1 MSSVARE
8 YSSFLDLIKAID
20 ELLAALKQQLAEY
33 LRKLEDLRAR
43 SEHEKKLKELLKR
56 LAGEETVSAGR
67 VIDLREIKLF
77 VNPDAEQEAK
87 LLEEVIDRI
96 NKNIQLLQSARKVL
110 EPLSNVEVEAKILVI
125 YREGVPSA
133 IILKIA

>member
-56 LAGEETVSAGR
+56 LAGEETVSAGK